1 MAWREAV
8 LQGRG
13 METAGQG
20 LERSRR
26 KRQYRTAEEKRRI
39 VEDTFAADVSVA
51 VVARRHGVNAN
62 QVFHWRKLYEAG
74 MLGSSSDQLQDNCRV
89 RLLPVMVEDEAAS
102 VEPPNKLATAS
113 AGTINI
119 EFPGRALVSVEGS
132 PDPAVVR
139 AVLESLRG

>member
-1 MAWREAV
+1 
-8 LQGRG
+8 
-13 METAGQG
+13 METAAQDQ
-20 LERSRR
+20 ERSRR

-39 VEDTFAADVSVA
+39 VEDTLSPDVSVA
-51 VVARRHGVNAN
+51 IVARRHGVNAN

-74 MLGSSSDQLQDNCRV
+74 MLGSSSDQPKDSCGV
-89 RLLPVMVEDEAAS
+89 RLLPVMVEDEPSGCEQQKNELAA
-102 VEPPNKLATAS
+102 AS

-139 AVLESLRG
+139 AVIESLRG